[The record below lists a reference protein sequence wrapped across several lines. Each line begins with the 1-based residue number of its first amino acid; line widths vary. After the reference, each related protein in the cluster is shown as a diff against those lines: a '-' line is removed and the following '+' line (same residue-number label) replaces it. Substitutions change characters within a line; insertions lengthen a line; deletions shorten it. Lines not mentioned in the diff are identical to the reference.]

1 MLGFKSQTVIDN
13 LHLFS
18 QEVELW
24 VTGSR
29 MVGRE
34 VYHLPE
40 ELEISVFGRTG
51 AHYGLAFPS
60 LASGFLK
67 RRKWKDDLLMG
78 MFVCVLTKSG
88 RGADV

>member
-1 MLGFKSQTVIDN
+1 MLGFRSQTVIDN

-24 VTGSR
+24 VRGSR

-51 AHYGLAFPS
+51 AHYGLAFPPW
-60 LASGFLK
+60 LLGF
-67 RRKWKDDLLMG
+67 
-78 MFVCVLTKSG
+78 
-88 RGADV
+88 